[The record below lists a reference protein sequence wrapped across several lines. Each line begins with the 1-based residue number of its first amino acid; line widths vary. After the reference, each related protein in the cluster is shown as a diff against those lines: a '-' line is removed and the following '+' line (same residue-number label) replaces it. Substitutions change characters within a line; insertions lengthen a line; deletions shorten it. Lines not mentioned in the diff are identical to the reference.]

1 MLKGA
6 EFGVCLSINLFK
18 ILIINNIYVWF
29 ESRPDRKIAKS
40 LSEMKGFFYGLNL
53 DNLRT
58 DFFTLKQK
66 KIPS

>member
-6 EFGVCLSINLFK
+6 EFGVYRNICLFK
-18 ILIINNIYVWF
+18 RIIINDLSFWF

-40 LSEMKGFFYGLNL
+40 LSEMKGFFYVLNL
-53 DNLRT
+53 DNLGPV
-58 DFFTLKQK
+58 FSIKQK

>member
-6 EFGVCLSINLFK
+6 EFGVCRNIHLFK
-18 ILIINNIYVWF
+18 YLIINNLRFWF

-53 DNLRT
+53 DNLST

>member
-6 EFGVCLSINLFK
+6 EFGVCININLFK
-18 ILIINNIYVWF
+18 MFIINDLYVWF

-40 LSEMKGFFYGLNL
+40 LSEMKGFFYVLNL
-53 DNLRT
+53 DNLGPV
-58 DFFTLKQK
+58 FSIKQK